1 MKRITL
7 IVGGMALLLLLI
19 SCSKKPETSQNMP
32 IVEGAKIETVQPT
45 SVDDYYEAVGTVRA
59 RNSSVVAARIMGT
72 IVALHVRE
80 GDTVRAG
87 QTLIEIESREAGI
100 QVQKAQA
107 GVREAT
113 DALDEVDRNIRAAES
128 AREAARANEKLANTT
143 FNRYQTLFARR
154 SVSPQEFDEVR
165 AKLEVASAERERAE
179 RLLQATTARRKQ
191 VLARID
197 QAKADVSNAR
207 VYVSYA
213 RLTSPINGIVVS
225 KQTDVG
231 YLATPGA
238 PLLTIENSSR
248 YQLEV
253 SVEESRLGTIH
264 LHDQAELQIE
274 ALGNTQLSGSVEE
287 IVPAADPNSRSYIVK
302 VGLPNVADAPL
313 RSGVYGKARF
323 ISGQRQALAIPKT
336 AISQRGQLT
345 GVFVVDQSGLAR
357 LRLIK
362 TGKEFGERV
371 EVLSGLNTGEQV
383 VMEGPATIQDGTRV
397 REAAPVKRPPI
408 AMR

>member
-1 MKRITL
+1 MKRIIL
-7 IVGGMALLLLLI
+7 IVGGMTLLLLPI
-19 SCSKKPETSQNMP
+19 SCSKKPETSQQMP
-32 IVEGAKIETVQPT
+32 VVQGAKIETVQPT

-59 RNSSVVAARIMGT
+59 RNSSVVAARIMGS

-80 GDTVRAG
+80 GDSVRAG
-87 QTLIEIESREAGI
+87 QTLIEIENREAGI

-107 GVREAT
+107 GVREAQQ
-113 DALDEVDRNIRAAES
+113 ALDEVDRNIRAAES
-128 AREAARANEKLANTT
+128 ARDAARANEKLANTT

-165 AKLEVASAERERAE
+165 AKLEVASAERERSE
-179 RLLQATTARRKQ
+179 KLLQATTAQQKQ

-207 VYVSYA
+207 VYVGYA
-213 RLTSPINGIVVS
+213 KLTSPINGIVVS
-225 KQTDVG
+225 KHTDVG
-231 YLATPGA
+231 YLATPGS
-238 PLLTIENSSR
+238 PLLTIEDNSR
-248 YQLEV
+248 YQLAV

-264 LHDQAELQIE
+264 LHDQARLQID
-274 ALGNTQLSGSVEE
+274 AGGNTELIGSVEE

-302 VGLPNVADAPL
+302 VGVPNLTGVQL

-336 AISQRGQLT
+336 AITQRGQLT

-362 TGKEFGERV
+362 TGREFGDNV
-371 EVLSGLNTGEQV
+371 EILSGLNTGEQIV
-383 VMEGPATIQDGTRV
+383 LEGPATIQDGTRV
-397 REAAPVKRPPI
+397 REAAPVKGPPL
-408 AMR
+408 ATR

>member
-1 MKRITL
+1 MKQIIL
-7 IVGGMALLLLLI
+7 AVGGMALLLLI
-19 SCSKKPETSQNMP
+19 SCSKKLETSQHMP
-32 IVEGAKIETVQPT
+32 VVQGAKIETVQPT
-45 SVDDYYEAVGTVRA
+45 YVDDYYEAVGTVRA
-59 RNSSVVAARIMGT
+59 RNSSVVAARIMGN

-113 DALDEVDRNIRAAES
+113 DSLDEVDRNIRAAES

-165 AKLEVASAERERAE
+165 TKLEVASAERERAE
-179 RLLQATTARRKQ
+179 RLLQATTAQRKQ

-207 VYVSYA
+207 VNVGYA
-213 RLTSPINGIVVS
+213 KLISPINGIVTS

-231 YLATPGA
+231 YLATPGS
-238 PLLTIENSSR
+238 PLLTIEDNSR
-248 YQLEV
+248 YQLAV
-253 SVEESRLGTIH
+253 AVEESRLGTIQ
-264 LHDQAELQIE
+264 LGEQAQLQIE
-274 ALGNTQLSGSVEE
+274 ALGSKELSGSVEE
-287 IVPAADPNSRSYIVK
+287 IVPASDPNSRSYIVK
-302 VGLPNVADAPL
+302 VGVPNVAGVQL

-323 ISGQRQALAIPKT
+323 VSGQRQTLAIAKT
-336 AISQRGQLT
+336 AITQRGQLT
-345 GVFVVDQSGLAR
+345 GVFVVDPSGLAR

-362 TGKEFGERV
+362 TGRTFGDNV
-371 EVLSGLNTGEQV
+371 EILSGLNAGEQI

-397 REAAPVKRPPI
+397 REAAPVKGPPV
-408 AMR
+408 ATR

>member
-7 IVGGMALLLLLI
+7 SFAGVALLLLLI
-19 SCSKKPETSQNMP
+19 SCSKEPETSQQMP
-32 IVEGAKIETVQPT
+32 VVQGTKIETVQLT

-59 RNSSVVAARIMGT
+59 RNSTVVAARIMGS

-80 GDTVRAG
+80 GDTVRSG

-107 GVREAT
+107 GVREAQE
-113 DALDEVDRNIRAAES
+113 ALDEADRNIRAAES
-128 AREAARANEKLANTT
+128 ARDAAQANQKLASTT

-165 AKLEVASAERERAE
+165 AKLDVASAERERTE
-179 RLLQATTARRKQ
+179 RLLQATTAQRKQ
-191 VLARID
+191 ALARID

-207 VYVSYA
+207 VYVGYA
-213 RLTSPINGIVVS
+213 RLTSPIDGIVVS

-231 YLATPGA
+231 YLATPGT
-238 PLLTIENSSR
+238 PLLTIENNSR

-253 SVEESRLGTIH
+253 AVEESRLGTIH
-264 LHDQAELQIE
+264 LHDQAQLQIE
-274 ALGNTQLSGSVEE
+274 ALGNSELTGSVEE
-287 IVPAADPNSRSYIVK
+287 IVPAADPTSRSYVVK
-302 VGLPNVADAPL
+302 VGVPNLAGVQL

-323 ISGQRQALAIPKT
+323 ISGQRQTLAVPKT

-345 GVFVVDQSGLAR
+345 GLFVVDQSGLAR

-362 TGKEFGERV
+362 AGRMFGDKV
-371 EVLSGLNTGEQV
+371 EILSGLNAGEQIV
-383 VMEGPATIQDGTRV
+383 IEGPATIQDGTRV
-397 REAAPVKRPPI
+397 REGAPVKGPPV
-408 AMR
+408 ATR

>member
-1 MKRITL
+1 MKQIIL

-19 SCSKKPETSQNMP
+19 SCSKKPETTQQMP
-32 IVEGAKIETVQPT
+32 VVQGAKIETVQPA
-45 SVDDYYEAVGTVRA
+45 SVEDYYEAVGTVRA
-59 RNSSVVAARIMGT
+59 RNSSVVAARIMGN
-72 IVALHVRE
+72 IVAVHVRE

-87 QTLIEIESREAGI
+87 QTLIEIENREAGI

-113 DALDEVDRNIRAAES
+113 DTLDEVDRNIRAAES

-165 AKLEVASAERERAE
+165 TKLEVASAERERAE
-179 RLLQATTARRKQ
+179 SLLQAATAQRKQ

-207 VYVSYA
+207 VYVGYA
-213 RLTSPINGIVVS
+213 KLTSPINGIVTS

-231 YLATPGA
+231 YLATPGS
-238 PLLTIENSSR
+238 PLLTIEDNSR
-248 YQLEV
+248 YQLAV
-253 SVEESRLGTIH
+253 AVEESRLGTIH
-264 LHDQAELQIE
+264 LGEQAQLQIE
-274 ALGNTQLSGSVEE
+274 ALGNAELTGSVEE
-287 IVPAADPNSRSYIVK
+287 IVPASDPNSRSYIVK
-302 VGLPNVADAPL
+302 VGVPNLAGVQL

-362 TGKEFGERV
+362 TGRAFGDNV
-371 EVLSGLNTGEQV
+371 EILSGLNAGEQIV
-383 VMEGPATIQDGTRV
+383 IEGPATIQDGTRV
-397 REAAPVKRPPI
+397 REAAPAKGPPV
-408 AMR
+408 ATR

>member
-107 GVREAT
+107 GVRET
-113 DALDEVDRNIRAAES
+113 QDALDEVDRNIRAAES

>member
-7 IVGGMALLLLLI
+7 IVGAMTLLLLLV
-19 SCSKKPETSQNMP
+19 SCSKKPETSQNLP
-32 IVEGAKIETVQPT
+32 IVQGAKIETVQPT

-59 RNSSVVAARIMGT
+59 RNSSVVAARIMGNV
-72 IVALHVRE
+72 VALHVRE

-100 QVQKAQA
+100 QVQRAQA

-113 DALDEVDRNIRAAES
+113 DALDEADRNIRAAES

-165 AKLEVASAERERAE
+165 TKLEIASAESERAE
-179 RLLQATTARRKQ
+179 RFLQATNARQKQ

-197 QAKADVSNAR
+197 QAKSDVSNAR
-207 VYVSYA
+207 VYVGYA
-213 RLTSPINGIVVS
+213 KLTSPINGIVVS

-238 PLLTIENSSR
+238 PLLTIENNSR

-264 LHDQAELQIE
+264 PGDQAQLEIE
-274 ALGNTQLSGSVEE
+274 ALGDKELSGSVEE

-302 VGLPNVADAPL
+302 LSVPSVAGVQL
-313 RSGVYGKARF
+313 RSGLYGKARF
-323 ISGQRQALAIPKT
+323 LSGQRQALAIPKT
-336 AISQRGQLT
+336 AITQRGQLT
-345 GVFVVDQSGLAR
+345 GVFIVDQSGLAR

-362 TGKEFGERV
+362 TGRAFGERV
-371 EVLSGLNTGEQV
+371 EILSGLNAGEEV
-383 VMEGPATIQDGTRV
+383 LIEGPPTIQDGTRV
-397 REAAPVKRPPI
+397 REAAPVKGPPI
-408 AMR
+408 ATR